1 MARGYKNP
9 CYFLLVVVGVAFAV
23 TACAYFVMALHGD
36 RAARAGEVQV
46 AVGLLGYLQRN
57 GNWIL
62 GIELA
67 LLALLTCGAIATDD
81 YWTRREQ
88 AAAREHESA

>member
-1 MARGYKNP
+1 MKRGYKNP
-9 CYFLLVVVGVAFAV
+9 FYSLLVVVGMAFAV

-36 RAARAGEVQV
+36 RAARAGEVQ
-46 AVGLLGYLQRN
+46 AAEGLLGYLQRH
-57 GNWIL
+57 GNWVL

-67 LLALLTCGAIATDD
+67 LLAVLTCGAIATDD

-88 AAAREHESA
+88 AAARQRDSA